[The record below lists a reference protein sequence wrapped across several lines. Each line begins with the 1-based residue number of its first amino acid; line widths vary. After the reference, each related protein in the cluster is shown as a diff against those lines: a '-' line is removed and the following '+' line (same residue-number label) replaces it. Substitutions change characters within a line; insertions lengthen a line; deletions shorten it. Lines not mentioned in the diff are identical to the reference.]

1 MSKGLATVSDEP
13 GVICR
18 SDLSSFYNFMRRNN
32 LFLTRDVKFL
42 DLKEEIITKSTTN
55 DDDDDNTHN
64 PSEMQTFKRVKL
76 SSSSDLP

>member
-1 MSKGLATVSDEP
+1 MNDEP
-13 GVICR
+13 GVKCR
-18 SDLSSFYNFMRRNN
+18 SDLSSFYNFMRRDN

-55 DDDDDNTHN
+55 DDKNA
-64 PSEMQTFKRVKL
+64 SEMQTFKRVKL